1 MSAIW
6 AIIRKE
12 WKSYFVTPA
21 AYVVLALFALIA
33 GFFFYSMLAYYVMN
47 SLGGG
52 MFGAGGGLDIHA
64 MLLQPLFFDVG
75 ITLLFLLPM
84 VTMRLFAEE
93 SRAGTLELLKTA
105 PVRRMEVVLG
115 KFLSAFGLL
124 LVLLLFVFGYVLV
137 VWHYAHPHPGWPALG
152 VAFLGLLLLGGVYL
166 ALGLFLSSLTSNQI
180 VAGVTTFSLFLLL
193 WVADWVSAYD
203 NGRVAHII
211 AYLSLTTHLTNFV
224 QGVLDLKDVVYY
236 LSLIFAGLFLTARRM
251 ELAE

>member
-1 MSAIW
+1 MSGLW

-21 AYVVLALFALIA
+21 AYVVLALFAVIA
-33 GFFFYSMLAYYVMN
+33 GFFFYSMLAYYVM
-47 SLGGG
+47 SSMGGG
-52 MFGAGGGLDIHA
+52 MFGGGGNLDIHS
-64 MLLQPLFFDVG
+64 MLLQPLFFDIG

-84 VTMRLFAEE
+84 VTMRLYAEE
-93 SRAGTLELLKTA
+93 NRSGTMELLKTA

-115 KFLSAFGLL
+115 KFLAALGLL

-137 VWHYAHPHPGWPALG
+137 IWHYAHPHPGWAALG
-152 VAFLGLLLLGGVYL
+152 GAFLGLLLLGSVYL
-166 ALGLFLSSLTSNQI
+166 SLGLFISSLTRSQV
-180 VAGVTTFSLFLLL
+180 VAGVSTFSVFLLL
-193 WVADWVSAYD
+193 WVADWVTAYD
-203 NGRVAHII
+203 NGGFAHII